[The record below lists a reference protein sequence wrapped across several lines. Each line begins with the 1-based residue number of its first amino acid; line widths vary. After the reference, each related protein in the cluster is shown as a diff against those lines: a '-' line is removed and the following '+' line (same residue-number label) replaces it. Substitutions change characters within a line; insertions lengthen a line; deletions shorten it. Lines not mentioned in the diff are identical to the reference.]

1 MGLLRL
7 PDTYTLA
14 RKCCAGTEYLI
25 FEHVE
30 PYFREQAWKNE
41 GSDFLV
47 YGFAGL
53 SILGLGRAWARAYE
67 YVELGLRIY

>member
-1 MGLLRL
+1 MALLRL
-7 PDTYTLA
+7 PDIYTLA
-14 RKCCAGTEYLI
+14 RKYCAGTEYLI

-47 YGFAGL
+47 YGFAGF
-53 SILGLGRAWARAYE
+53 SISGLGRAWARAYE